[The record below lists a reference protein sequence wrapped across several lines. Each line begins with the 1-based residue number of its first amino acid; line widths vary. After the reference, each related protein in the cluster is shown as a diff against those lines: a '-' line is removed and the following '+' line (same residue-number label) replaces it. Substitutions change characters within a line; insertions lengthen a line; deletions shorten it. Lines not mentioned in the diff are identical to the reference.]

1 MLSHLTGGQAFIVQ
15 PVLTTRVA
23 RWMLSHLTGG
33 QAFIVQRPTDVVAEA
48 GRMAGVPRP
57 SPQTDRVVA
66 VIELLAGREA
76 GATMTEI
83 ARALDVNQASCVH
96 MLAALAASGFV
107 VREPDRRYHV
117 GPALVHPGRVAEARY
132 SLLAAAR
139 PEMAAL
145 AAEFEVACFA
155 FAPDRDHARLVHYA
169 WPAGQPAP
177 GVRLGETVPLTPP
190 LGMVF
195 VAWGAEAAFDAWLA
209 LAPGADA
216 DLAAR
221 LRVHRGAIRELGF
234 VVETSA
240 PPTQQSDL
248 AQVLDDRASP
258 YRDGQ
263 LHRLLAGHGAGEFL
277 LTDLDDAR
285 DHSVSGIGAPIFDA
299 AGQVVLSFNLVAFT
313 GALSGPTISRIGAA
327 ARAAADLVT
336 SAIGG
341 TQPGPTR

>member
-1 MLSHLTGGQAFIVQ
+1 
-15 PVLTTRVA
+15 
-23 RWMLSHLTGG
+23 
-33 QAFIVQRPTDVVAEA
+33 
-48 GRMAGVPRP
+48 MAGVPRP

-66 VIELLAGREA
+66 VIELLASSET

-96 MLAALAASGFV
+96 MLAALEASGFV

-117 GPALVHPGRVAEARY
+117 GPALVHPGRVAERRY

-145 AAEFEVACFA
+145 VARFDLACFA
-155 FAPDRDHARLVHYA
+155 FSPELDHARLVHYS
-169 WPAGQPAP
+169 WPPGQPVP

-195 VAWGAEAAFDAWLA
+195 VAWGPEDVFDAWLA
-209 LAPGADA
+209 LAPDDDA
-216 DLAAR
+216 DLATR
-221 LRVHRGAIRELGF
+221 LRVQRGAIRELGF

-240 PPTQQSDL
+240 PPTRQSDL

-263 LHRLLAGHGAGEFL
+263 LHRLLAGHGADELL
-277 LTDLDDAR
+277 LTDLGDGR
-285 DHSVSGIGAPIFDA
+285 THSVSGIGAPIFDA
-299 AGQVVLSFNLVAFT
+299 TGAVVLSFNLVAFA
-313 GALSGPTISRIGAA
+313 GELPTSIIGEIGAA
-327 ARAAADLVT
+327 ARAAADRVT
-336 SAIGG
+336 ATIGG
-341 TQPGPTR
+341 SRPTSRTATSMP